1 MKRLATLAALLLLV
15 YPAGAS
21 TAEEILIP
29 NVVAF
34 ARGANDAFWGT
45 EIRLINPTTSPKTF
59 QVVEWI
65 GSPRAR
71 PFSKVVGAGETLVVG
86 GWALYTDW
94 IWSGG
99 GLYPTGQAEYGAAV
113 CEAEDG
119 LIVVSR
125 TLTSTVREPGG
136 PDSPWTCEGFAGGF
150 RYHPDVFP
158 FRTCNWG
165 VGPMLYADRSFFEA
179 GRPQHLL
186 MLNPRR
192 NRYRTNLVI
201 VNGDEEEASVS
212 VEVLAA
218 AGRSATLT
226 FQVPGKTYHQLNDI
240 YALPE
245 LESLE
250 LDSEDIRFFGQ
261 RAVVTCSTRCF
272 AIAYAISNENNT
284 VSIVEPR

>member
-1 MKRLATLAALLLLV
+1 MKRFAVLAALVLLV
-15 YPAGAS
+15 VPASVGA
-21 TAEEILIP
+21 ADEILIP

-34 ARGANDAFWGT
+34 AWGTNDAFWGT
-45 EIRLINPTTSPKTF
+45 EIRLINPTNSPKTF
-59 QVVEWI
+59 RVVEWI

-71 PFSKVVGAGETLVVG
+71 PFSKVVGSGETLVVG
-86 GWALYTDW
+86 GWELYTDW

-136 PDSPWTCEGFAGGF
+136 ADGPRTCSGNSGGF
-150 RYHPDVFP
+150 VYDPDMFP
-158 FRTCNWG
+158 FNTCDWG

-192 NRYRTNLVI
+192 NHYRTNLVI
-201 VNGDEEEASVS
+201 VNGDAEDASVS
-212 VEVLAA
+212 IEVLAA
-218 AGRSATLT
+218 AGQSATMTLR
-226 FQVPGKTYHQLNDI
+226 VPGKTYHQLNDI
-240 YALPE
+240 YALPAFE
-245 LESLE
+245 PLEQA
-250 LDSEDIRFFGQ
+250 SESIRFFGQ
-261 RAVVTCSTRCF
+261 RGVVTCSTRCF

>member
-1 MKRLATLAALLLLV
+1 MKRLATLAALVLLV

-34 ARGANDAFWGT
+34 ARGANDSFWGT

-59 QVVEWI
+59 RVVEWI

-86 GWALYTDW
+86 GWELYTDW
-94 IWSGG
+94 GDNGG

-136 PDSPWTCEGFAGGF
+136 PGPPWTCSGNSGGF
-150 RYHPDVFP
+150 RYRPDIFP
-158 FRTCNWG
+158 FNTCNWG

-226 FQVPGKTYHQLNDI
+226 FQVSGKTYHQLNDI